1 MGNQSS
7 VQVVCAEYEGLF
19 NKSQVALTSWAYE
32 RAEISRHRGRDVND
46 KLRTLQRDFLKAWEL
61 LQNHKRDCEVCQV
74 ISTIEH
80 VHAGTRAA
88 ALRTPFLEFTDP
100 SFSPRQEIRPVEQ
113 DPSKEPQE
121 YPRGQ
126 PPNRRS

>member
-1 MGNQSS
+1 
-7 VQVVCAEYEGLF
+7 
-19 NKSQVALTSWAYE
+19 
-32 RAEISRHRGRDVND
+32 
-46 KLRTLQRDFLKAWEL
+46 LKAWAL

-74 ISTIEH
+74 ISTIEQ

-88 ALRTPFLEFTDP
+88 ALRAPFLEFTDP

-121 YPRGQ
+121 YPRGR

>member
-1 MGNQSS
+1 MGNQSLI
-7 VQVVCAEYEGLF
+7 QVVCAEYEGLF
-19 NKSQVALTSWAYE
+19 NESQIALTTWAYE
-32 RAEISRHRGRDVND
+32 RAEISGHRG
-46 KLRTLQRDFLKAWEL
+46 KLRTLQRDFVKAWAL

-74 ISTIEH
+74 ISTIEQ

-88 ALRTPFLEFTDP
+88 ALSAPFLESADS
-100 SFSPRQEIRPVEQ
+100 SFSSRQEMRPVEQ

-121 YPRGQ
+121 YPRGR